1 MKRREG
7 MLMQGVTVRKFATVE
22 LRLGLV
28 EI

>member
-1 MKRREG
+1 MKRTEY
-7 MLMQGVTVRKFATVE
+7 MLMQEVTVRKFATVE